1 MRRVRGATDGSSA
14 PAARRRARGSRAGRE
29 RADAARNRTRVLA
42 AAAALFAERGV
53 GSVTMDDVAAR
64 AEVGKG
70 TLYRRFG
77 DRSGLAAALLD
88 ERESALQAR
97 ILTGPPPLG
106 PGAPPAD
113 RLAAFVQAYLEF
125 VEEVLDLVVL
135 SETSTPGARHR
146 TGAHAFWV
154 THCRLQLEAAGPPT
168 RACAP
173 TSCSRRSPGSRSGTG
188 AACRVPDRGR
198 HSPASPVPSRH
209 PASADH
215 YRPSCARDHGGCCS
229 GTWPTSRS
237 VIPAAGIPSPGSGP
251 PPQRSSGAR
260 TPTAGP
266 PGRARRAAGRGAVG
280 ARSRCRAGAA
290 RPSRGRALTAAAT
303 WAVLGGASLA
313 GHGAAL
319 ARELDA
325 GDLAAAR
332 HAASRRCA
340 GGTRPPRRG
349 RAWPAPAPSRWP
361 RTPPTRSSPRC
372 CGARSPASP
381 GCSATAR

>member
-1 MRRVRGATDGSSA
+1 M
-14 PAARRRARGSRAGRE
+14 ARRTAPRRLLPVVEPAGAAPGRE

-154 THCRLQLEAAGPPT
+154 THCRLQLDA
-168 RACAP
+168 
-173 TSCSRRSPGSRSGTG
+173 
-188 AACRVPDRGR
+188 
-198 HSPASPVPSRH
+198 
-209 PASADH
+209 
-215 YRPSCARDHGGCCS
+215 
-229 GTWPTSRS
+229 
-237 VIPAAGIPSPGSGP
+237 
-251 PPQRSSGAR
+251 SGA
-260 TPTAGP
+260 PD
-266 PGRARRAAGRGAVG
+266 PGVRAD
-280 ARSRCRAGAA
+280 
-290 RPSRGRALTAAAT
+290 
-303 WAVLGGASLA
+303 VLL
-313 GHGAAL
+313 AAL
-319 ARELDA
+319 AGEQVGHWRGLPGPGPGEALA
-325 GDLAAAR
+325 RLARALAA
-332 HAASRRCA
+332 
-340 GGTRPPRRG
+340 
-349 RAWPAPAPSRWP
+349 
-361 RTPPTRSSPRC
+361 
-372 CGARSPASP
+372 P
-381 GCSATAR
+381 G